1 MFCLAEVHHGN
12 VKLMIVRCKT
22 KLKLF
27 AGRLAHVRLVQLQL
41 GPHGICGNK
50 KNYTEKK
57 KEKIFEV
64 PFGVPFGQGRFGE
77 PLGTL

>member
-1 MFCLAEVHHGN
+1 
-12 VKLMIVRCKT
+12 MIVRCKT
-22 KLKLF
+22 NLKLF
-27 AGRLAHVRLVQLQL
+27 AGRLAYVRLVQLQL
-41 GPHGICGNK
+41 GPHGICGHK
-50 KNYTEKK
+50 KMIK